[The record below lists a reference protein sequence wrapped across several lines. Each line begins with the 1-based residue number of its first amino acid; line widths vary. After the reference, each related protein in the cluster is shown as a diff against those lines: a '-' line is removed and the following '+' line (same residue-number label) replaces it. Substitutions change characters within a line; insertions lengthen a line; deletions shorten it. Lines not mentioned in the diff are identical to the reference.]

1 LDFKHKAKSHENKK
15 NFSYANFSFDC
26 FSNVAL
32 FKILVKGSQDVGGN
46 NKLVDIIS
54 YISALTFL

>member
-1 LDFKHKAKSHENKK
+1 MQTFPSIV
-15 NFSYANFSFDC
+15 FQMF
-26 FSNVAL
+26 AL

-54 YISALTFL
+54 YILHRLFCYFYWSNL